1 MAFEEIHAQYGDQI
15 SFFGTIGTQTTM
27 PFGTPEEVKA
37 EVTKK
42 TCPSLVKK
50 RRPHMCSNSFVR
62 T

>member
-37 EVTKK
+37 EVTKNL
-42 TCPSLVKK
+42 SIAGKK